1 MDLINW
7 KPLSDMDS
15 VFGRSGFPRRLLDSS
30 ELSWQPTADIC
41 ETDSEYLIKADLP
54 DVERKDIKL
63 TVDSGI
69 ITLTGERRQSKEEKG
84 ERTLRTEN
92 FYGSFRR
99 SFSLPPDVDQT
110 GITATKEDGVLTVHL
125 PKSEP
130 RKSRSIDIAVE

>member
-7 KPLSDMDS
+7 KPLSDMDT
-15 VFGRSGFPRRLLDSS
+15 VFGRFGFPRRLMDTS
-30 ELSWQPTADIC
+30 EMNWQPTADIC
-41 ETDSEYLIKADLP
+41 ETDDEYLIKADLP
-54 DVERKDIKL
+54 NVERKDITL

-69 ITLTGERRQSKEEKG
+69 ITLTGERRHSKEEKG

-99 SFSLPPDVDQT
+99 SFSLPADVDEK
-110 GITATKEDGVLTVHL
+110 GIKATKEDGVLTVHL

-130 RKSRSIDIAVE
+130 KKAKAIDITVE